1 MGNPMNSSFYF
12 LDRATHVK
20 IVLLAAFLAGAVVAV
35 GESAQL
41 GRPAHPAA
49 SAPTEQAV
57 RSLKASPGL
66 VAKPAAE
73 TAAKPE
79 AKPEIK
85 RPVVSLSQAA

>member
-1 MGNPMNSSFYF
+1 MNSSFYF

-57 RSLKASPGL
+57 RSLKASPGP

-73 TAAKPE
+73 AAKSE